1 MMRITHWISSSL
13 RAKLLALFI
22 VLSTIP
28 LMAVGLISYQKS
40 YHSISSHSKAS
51 SMLQADMLGTNIDNL
66 FKDTERLLELSNNPQ
81 VIHFLF
87 SQSETYQEAKEILQ
101 TFTLYRDTYK
111 YEDVLNISLINLY
124 GKGISERRGIFQS
137 NINPLRNPHF
147 QTLAQNPDLILRIPP
162 PLISGYDRVDGFTYG
177 SQGVISIMTAVKQRI
192 THEVIGFVIV
202 DLNDSVIKE
211 FCGKVTIGTTGFFY
225 LLDQQNNPIY
235 VPPVNAA
242 ELALVQNIRIPAK
255 ELPYSGSFVLQTA
268 GPPRFIVHTSSLAT
282 GWTIIGMAPLQEIV
296 AEANR
301 IRQLIMV
308 SVVLS
313 IVFAITLH
321 DLLTRRLTRPI
332 QLLQHKMRLTASGYL
347 EAKVK
352 PDGNDEI
359 ADLGLSF
366 NIMVEQIKAL
376 LEQSIRKQQQLQKA
390 ELRTLQAQINPHFLY
405 NTLDSIVWMAEAG
418 NNDGVIRLVKALSG
432 FFRLSLNKG
441 RDWVLIRSELAHAQ
455 SYLII
460 QQMRYRDILE
470 YRVEVAEDL
479 QEYPILNM
487 TLQPLIENAL
497 YHGIKNKRGKG
508 LIRIGGYADA
518 SSIVLTVADNGIG
531 IPGERLAFLREHIE
545 HPIQSEETDPAENGF
560 GLQNVHQRLQ
570 LYFGDEY
577 GIRLDSLEGYGTQ
590 ITVRIPKNR
599 GPKDEKGYAGGR

>member
-1 MMRITHWISSSL
+1 MIRIIRWISSSL

-22 VLSTIP
+22 VLSTTP

-51 SMLQADMLGTNIDNL
+51 SMLQADLLGTNIDNL

-87 SQSETYQEAKEILQ
+87 SQSETYQEAKNILQ
-101 TFTLYRDTYK
+101 TFALYRETYK
-111 YEDVLNISLINLY
+111 YDNVLNISLINLY

-147 QTLAQNPDLILRIPP
+147 QTLAQDPDIILRIPP
-162 PLISGYDRVDGFTYG
+162 STISGYDRVDGFTYKD
-177 SQGVISIMTAVKQRI
+177 QGVISIMTAVKQRI

-202 DLNDSVIKE
+202 DLDDSFIKE
-211 FCGKVTIGTTGFFY
+211 FCDKVTIGKTGFFY
-225 LLDQQNNPIY
+225 ILDQQNNPIY
-235 VPPVNAA
+235 VPPVS
-242 ELALVQNIRIPAK
+242 ETDLALIQEV
-255 ELPYSGSFVLQTA
+255 SGLKGSDSFVLQTA
-268 GPPRFIVHTSSLAT
+268 GPPRFIVHTSSVST

-301 IRQLIMV
+301 IRQLIIV
-308 SVVLS
+308 SVLLS
-313 IVFAITLH
+313 IVFVITLH
-321 DLLTRRLTRPI
+321 FLLTKRLTRPI

-352 PDGNDEI
+352 PEGTDEI
-359 ADLGLSF
+359 ADLGQSF
-366 NIMVEQIKAL
+366 NIMVEKIKEL
-376 LEQSIRKQQQLQKA
+376 LEQSIQEQQQLQKA

-418 NNDGVIRLVKALSG
+418 KNDGVIRIVKALSD

-441 RDWVLIRSELAHAQ
+441 RDWVQIRSELAHAQ

-470 YRVEVAEDL
+470 YRIEVAEEL

-508 LIRIGGYADA
+508 IISIGGYADGN
-518 SSIVLTVADNGIG
+518 SVVLTVSDNGIG
-531 IPGERLAFLREHIE
+531 IPGERLGLLREQIQ
-545 HPIQSEETDPAENGF
+545 HPIQSEGADTAQSGF

-570 LYFGDEY
+570 LYFGEEY
-577 GIRLDSLEGYGTQ
+577 GIRLDSTEGIGTQ
-590 ITVRIPKNR
+590 IRVRIPKNR
-599 GPKDEKGYAGGR
+599 GT

>member
-1 MMRITHWISSSL
+1 MRITRWITSSL

-22 VLSTIP
+22 VLSTLP
-28 LMAVGLISYQKS
+28 LMIVGLISYQKS

-51 SMLQADMLGTNIDNL
+51 SILQADMLGTNIDNL
-66 FKDTERLLELSNNPQ
+66 FNDTERLLELSNNPQ

-101 TFTLYRDTYK
+101 TFSLYRDTYK
-111 YEDVLNISLINLY
+111 YEEVLNISLINLY

-147 QTLAQNPDLILRIPP
+147 QTLAQDPDRILRIPP
-162 PLISGYDRVDGFTYG
+162 PLISGYDRVDGYTYEN
-177 SQGVISIMTAVKQRI
+177 QGVITIMTAVKQRI

-202 DLNDSVIKE
+202 DLNDSFIKE
-211 FCGKVTIGTTGFFY
+211 FCDEVTIGKTGFFY

-235 VPPVNAA
+235 VPPVSQAD
-242 ELALVQNIRIPAK
+242 LALIQTTRIPTSQL
-255 ELPYSGSFVLQTA
+255 EGSDSYVLQTN
-268 GPPRFIVHTSSLAT
+268 GPPRFIVYTSSQST

-301 IRQLIMV
+301 IRQLIIV

-321 DLLTRRLTRPI
+321 YLLTKRLIQPI

-359 ADLGLSF
+359 ADLGQSF
-366 NIMVEQIKAL
+366 NIMVEQIKEL
-376 LEQSIRKQQQLQKA
+376 LEQSIREQKQLQKA

-418 NNDGVIRLVKALSG
+418 KNDGVIRLVKALSDL
-432 FFRLSLNKG
+432 FRLSLNKG
-441 RDWVLIRSELAHAQ
+441 RDWVQIRTELAHAH

-470 YRVEVAEDL
+470 YNIEVPEEL

-487 TLQPLIENAL
+487 TLQPLIENAI

-508 LIRIGGYADA
+508 KITVGGYPDL
-518 SSIVLTVADNGIG
+518 SSVVLTITDNGIG
-531 IPGERLAFLREHIE
+531 IPGAKLAVLRDQIQQ
-545 HPIQSEETDPAENGF
+545 PIQSEDTDTTQSGF

-570 LYFGDEY
+570 LYFGQEY
-577 GIRLDSLEGYGTQ
+577 GITLDSTEGIGTQ

-599 GPKDEKGYAGGR
+599 GS